1 MNPTPIRVIA
11 AVIRSDDRM
20 LVGQRPPHKR
30 HGGLWEFPGGKCEN
44 GESDAEAIQRELA
57 EELAVDV
64 IAVGQQLYAIH
75 DPGSQF
81 LIAFVPV
88 EVQGQLTCLEHSE
101 LRWGTLDELALLPL
115 APSDRRFV
123 DFLLDDR

>member
-1 MNPTPIRVIA
+1 
-11 AVIRSDDRM
+11 M
-20 LVGQRPPHKR
+20 LVGQRPTHKR
-30 HGGLWEFPGGKCEN
+30 HGGLWEFPGGKCES

-64 IAVGQQLYAIH
+64 IAVGQQMYAVH

-81 LIAFVPV
+81 IIAFVPV
-88 EVQGQLTCLEHSE
+88 EVHGQLKCLDHSE
-101 LRWGTLDELALLPL
+101 LRWGTLHELAELPL

-123 DFLLDDR
+123 DFLLHGR